1 MSRNLNDASVVC
13 ATPVFTVRSTL
24 EVTVPS
30 ANVLTGYGPPEML
43 HWQEVQPL
51 HPDAG
56 QIRLRVRAA
65 GVGPTDL
72 AIRRGNLEEVFA
84 LSPNAVLGFEAA
96 GVVDALGDGVDGG
109 VAVGDEVAAWL
120 PGLGGYGEY
129 ALVSAWTIKP
139 PGVTFVQAAALPAS
153 VEAAVG
159 VLDQLG
165 IVQGETLLIIG
176 GAGSVGII
184 ATQLAV
190 SRKANV
196 IAAANPRDHD
206 LLRELG
212 ATPVQYGDRLVDQV
226 LAITPGVDAVMD
238 AAGRGA
244 LPAAIELA
252 GGSERVITLSDPR
265 AQELGVR
272 FSAATLDRA
281 PRAVDEGMALLAA
294 GTLRMKH
301 RRELPLQQAAEAHRL
316 LESGETHDKVVLTAP

>member
-1 MSRNLNDASVVC
+1 
-13 ATPVFTVRSTL
+13 
-24 EVTVPS
+24 
-30 ANVLTGYGPPEML
+30 VLTGYGPPEML
-43 HWQEVQPL
+43 RWQEVRPLQPA
-51 HPDAG
+51 AG

-72 AIRRGNLEEVFA
+72 AIRRGNLKEVFA
-84 LSPNAVLGFEAA
+84 LAPDAVLGFEAA

-129 ALVSAWTIKP
+129 AVASAWTIKP
-139 PGVTFVQAAALPAS
+139 PGVSFVEAAALPAS

-165 IVQGETLLIIG
+165 VVQGETLLILG

-190 SRKANV
+190 SRQATV

-212 ATPVQYGDRLVDQV
+212 ATPVQYGERLVEQV
-226 LAITPGVDAVMD
+226 REITPRVDAVMD

-252 GGSERVITLSDPR
+252 GRTERVITLSDPR

-272 FSAATLDRA
+272 LSAPTPDRA
-281 PRAVDEGMALLAA
+281 PRAVEEGMALLAA
-294 GTLRMKH
+294 GTLRMKQ

-316 LESGETHDKVVLTAP
+316 LESGETHDKIVLSAQ

>member
-1 MSRNLNDASVVC
+1 M
-13 ATPVFTVRSTL
+13 
-24 EVTVPS
+24 PS
-30 ANVLTGYGPPEML
+30 ANVLTGYGSPKML
-43 HWQEVQPL
+43 RWQEVHALQPA
-51 HPDAG
+51 AG

-72 AIRRGNLEEVFA
+72 AIRRGNLKQVYP
-84 LSPNAVLGFEAA
+84 LSRDAVLGFEAA

-129 ALVSAWTIKP
+129 ALASAWTIKP
-139 PGVTFVQAAALPAS
+139 PGVSFVEAAALPAS

-165 IVQGETLLIIG
+165 IGGGETLLILG

-190 SRKANV
+190 SRKSNV
-196 IAAANPRDHD
+196 IAAASPRDHD
-206 LLRELG
+206 LVRELG
-212 ATPVQYGDRLVDQV
+212 ATPVPYGGGLVDHV
-226 LAITPGVDAVMD
+226 REIVPRVDAVMD
-238 AAGRGA
+238 AAGQGA

-252 GGSERVITLSDPR
+252 GGSDRVITLSDPR
-265 AQELGVR
+265 AQEFGVR
-272 FSAATLDRA
+272 LSAATPDRA

-301 RRELPLQQAAEAHRL
+301 RRELALQHAAEAHRL
-316 LESGETHDKVVLTAP
+316 LESGEAHDKVVLTDVRTW

>member
-1 MSRNLNDASVVC
+1 M
-13 ATPVFTVRSTL
+13 
-24 EVTVPS
+24 PS

-43 HWQEVQPL
+43 RWQEVPLLQPA
-51 HPDAG
+51 AG

-72 AIRRGNLEEVFA
+72 ALRRGNLKEVFA
-84 LSPNAVLGFEAA
+84 LAPDAVLGFEAA

-109 VAVGDEVAAWL
+109 VAVDDEVAAWL

-129 ALVSAWTIKP
+129 ALASAWTIKP
-139 PGVTFVQAAALPAS
+139 PGVSFVEAAALPAS

-165 IVQGETLLIIG
+165 IVEGETLLILG

-190 SRKANV
+190 SRKATV
-196 IAAANPRDHD
+196 IAAASRRDHD

-212 ATPVQYGDRLVDQV
+212 ATPVSYGERLVEQV
-226 LAITPGVDAVMD
+226 RQITRRVDAVMD
-238 AAGRGA
+238 AAGHAA

-252 GGSERVITLSDPR
+252 GGRERVITLSDPR

-272 FSAATLDRA
+272 LSAATPDRA

-294 GTLRMKH
+294 GGLRMKQ
-301 RRELPLQQAAEAHRL
+301 RREVPLEHAADAHRL
-316 LESGETHDKVVLTAP
+316 LESGETHDKIVLSAP

>member
-1 MSRNLNDASVVC
+1 MRGLR
-13 ATPVFTVRSTL
+13 PV
-24 EVTVPS
+24 
-30 ANVLTGYGPPEML
+30 
-43 HWQEVQPL
+43 
-51 HPDAG
+51 
-56 QIRLRVRAA
+56 
-65 GVGPTDL
+65 
-72 AIRRGNLEEVFA
+72 
-84 LSPNAVLGFEAA
+84 
-96 GVVDALGDGVDGG
+96 
-109 VAVGDEVAAWL
+109 
-120 PGLGGYGEY
+120 
-129 ALVSAWTIKP
+129 
-139 PGVTFVQAAALPAS
+139 PGVRDILDRLAGNVPLCVAS
-153 VEAAVG
+153 QSRRARVDLSLSITE
-159 VLDQLG
+159 
-165 IVQGETLLIIG
+165 
-176 GAGSVGII
+176 
-184 ATQLAV
+184 LAV

>member
-1 MSRNLNDASVVC
+1 M
-13 ATPVFTVRSTL
+13 
-24 EVTVPS
+24 PS
-30 ANVLTGYGPPEML
+30 ASVLTGYGPPEML
-43 HWQEVQPL
+43 RWEDVPPLQPA
-51 HPDAG
+51 AG

-72 AIRRGNLEEVFA
+72 AIRRGNLKEAFA
-84 LSPNAVLGFEAA
+84 LAPDAVLGFEAA
-96 GVVDALGDGVDGG
+96 GVVDALGDGING
-109 VAVGDEVAAWL
+109 VVAGDEVAVWL

-129 ALVSAWTIKP
+129 ALASAWTIKP
-139 PGVTFVQAAALPAS
+139 PGVSFVEAAALPAS

-165 IVQGETLLIIG
+165 IVHGETLLILG

-190 SRKANV
+190 SRKATV
-196 IAAANPRDHD
+196 IAAASPRDHE

-212 ATPVQYGDRLVDQV
+212 ATPVEYGERLVEQV
-226 LAITPGVDAVMD
+226 REITTRVDAVMD
-238 AAGRGA
+238 AAGRDA

-252 GGSERVITLSDPR
+252 GGSDRVITLSDPR
-265 AQELGVR
+265 ARELGVR
-272 FSAATLDRA
+272 FSVATPDRA

-294 GTLRMKH
+294 GTLRMKQ

-316 LESGETHDKVVLTAP
+316 LESGETHDKVVLSAP